1 MAMIDKAGGKNIQSR
16 KLGLLKTLSGY
27 YNYVPLNLP
36 VPLLI
41 PPGAELRALSRSL
54 KDRHY
59 VAGALVAE
67 VEKVYVL
74 SDDVFDQVL
83 RSTAIN
89 NLRTILASHE
99 LDTRYQ
105 KRESQQRIAALYF
118 PLLLFMVEDGSVTG
132 RDMVAGEKE
141 EWLSCFLY
149 VVRNLPAHILRDWL
163 KTETK
168 KRQRGLL
175 QLLRDCATTFAQMK
189 SSNPDFLVQVDLA
202 ILETLSQ
209 FVAVHKDDLN
219 EDTSSSAF
227 SNFQH
232 IIFIYISLYEQVNF
246 FLLIDYCGIKRI

>member
-1 MAMIDKAGGKNIQSR
+1 MSLIEEAGGKNIQSR

-36 VPLLI
+36 VPLEI
-41 PPGAELRALSRSL
+41 PHDAELRALSRKL
-54 KDRHY
+54 KDQHY
-59 VAGALVAE
+59 VAGALVTE
-67 VEKVYVL
+67 VEKVYIL
-74 SDDVFDQVL
+74 SDDVYDQVL

-89 NLRTILASHE
+89 NLRTILAAHE

-105 KRESQQRIAALYF
+105 TREAQQRIAALYF

-149 VVRNLPAHILRDWL
+149 VVRNLPASLLRDWL

-175 QLLRDCATTFAQMK
+175 QLLRECATTFGQMK
-189 SSNPDFLVQVDLA
+189 QSNPECLVQVDLA

-209 FVAVHKDDLN
+209 FVAVQKADLN
-219 EDTSSSAF
+219 EDSSSSAF

-232 IIFIYISLYEQVNF
+232 IIFIYIALYEQVNPLHSPF
-246 FLLIDYCGIKRI
+246 PL